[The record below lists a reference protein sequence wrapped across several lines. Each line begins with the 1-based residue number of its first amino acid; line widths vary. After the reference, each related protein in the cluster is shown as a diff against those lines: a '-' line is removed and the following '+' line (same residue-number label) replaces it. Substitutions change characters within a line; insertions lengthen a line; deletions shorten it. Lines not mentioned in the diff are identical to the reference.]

1 MTAERSHD
9 NLEVGQQLYALLE
22 SVKQPESLWAKL
34 ATGNYDWLGVRRN
47 GRYVIGR
54 PRLSRISRNDSQ
66 ASPNKVQ
73 DRHRIEYLA
82 PLDRSPRWEAY
93 ATAEEARSAYA
104 RVATGD
110 PITPLR
116 NSGVWRV
123 RLVIDDE
130 SNEAILVVR
139 ALPRIV

>member
-54 PRLSRISRNDSQ
+54 PRLSRILRNDSQ

-82 PLDRSPRWEAY
+82 PLDRSPRFEAY
-93 ATAEEARSAYA
+93 ATAVEALSAYA
-104 RVATGD
+104 RVAAGD

-116 NSGVWRV
+116 NSGIWRV

-130 SNEAILVVR
+130 SHEAVLVVR